1 MATAKDSAGRT
12 VSDAMLYNLNP
23 SAIQSSVHMKTLNCD
38 GGSTYEGNINS
49 KIIFTVPHIPG
60 GEYWDASMSRFRCIF
75 RLHVPVP
82 TRETQPNS
90 GQYVL
95 QPRNGK
101 NNAGDIDDDRV
112 PPENVLSLSRI
123 GEDQTAGQYIDCIRF
138 ERGCESII
146 RRLEVKDQ
154 SGQLVESLNDYD
166 LIYAIT
172 EICQDDQ
179 TSRQTRGSFQGEKCY
194 SENHA
199 MGAFLYPPSNRN
211 ELVVTGKDKAYRD
224 FELTFSTVSA
234 VVGGPARK
242 AWPMSSFNGL
252 RIELTLNDA
261 AGCLTYT
268 SFPTSS
274 DRIYAGGYNGDPTT
288 NLPVDPEMTIDE
300 LKAYV
305 ETDNTAM
312 ALAYAHRPLDPRF
325 RSRVLPDNIKEQIR
339 YQIIDP
345 VLQMNTIIIPP
356 QIDLQIRAQ
365 GQALSP
371 DNRIRMQTTS
381 WQSFSTTIKWDET
394 FLSYVIPIH
403 VASLKSLFF
412 TITPNQ
418 NAGDINCDRSQFIM
432 RKLKRYN
439 FKLNGENVLSS
450 DVRVQFP
457 YSEAVAELL
466 RAWSVGPKDGGF
478 PTMLTLDAY
487 GDDVKQVK
495 KILQQPTD
503 AIFAVDMESF
513 SSKSSLMDSGV
524 NVRNSSL
531 QFEAS
536 FGTPND
542 PRDKQEWGERQTINF
557 FCLYD
562 TYVAIDPTT
571 GMVSYEN

>member
-38 GGSTYEGNINS
+38 GGSIYQGGINS
-49 KIIFTVPHIPG
+49 KIVFTVPHIPG

-82 TRETQPNS
+82 TTETVAGSQK
-90 GQYVL
+90 YVL
-95 QPRNGK
+95 EPRNGS
-101 NNAGDIDDDRV
+101 NSRNDIVNDPRI
-112 PPENVLSLSRI
+112 PPPDVLSLNRI
-123 GEDQTAGQYIDCIRF
+123 SEEQQAGQFIDCIRF

-154 SGQLVESLNDYD
+154 SGQLVESLNDYN

-179 TSRQTRGSFQGEKCY
+179 NSRQTRGSFQGEKCY

-199 MGAFLYPPSNRN
+199 MGAFLYPPSNRS

-252 RIELTLNDA
+252 RIELTLEDP

-274 DRIYAGGYNGDPTT
+274 DTIYAGGYDGNPAT
-288 NLPVDPEMTIDE
+288 NLPAGME
-300 LKAYV
+300 LAALKTHV
-305 ETDNTAM
+305 ESNPA
-312 ALAYAHRPLDPRF
+312 ANVLSYAHRPLDPRF
-325 RSRVLPDNIKEQIR
+325 RSRVLPPNMKDLIT
-339 YQIIDP
+339 YQIIEP

-394 FLSYVIPIH
+394 FISYVIPIH

-412 TITPNQ
+412 TITPND
-418 NAGDINCDRSQFIM
+418 NAGNINCDRSQFIM
-432 RKLKRYN
+432 RKLRRYN

-487 GDDVKQVK
+487 GEDVKQVK

-503 AIFAVDMESF
+503 TIFAVDMESF

-531 QFEAS
+531 QFEGT
-536 FGTPND
+536 FGTPNN
-542 PRDKQEWGERQTINF
+542 PRDKEEWGERQTINF

>member
-38 GGSTYEGNINS
+38 GGSIYQGGINS
-49 KIIFTVPHIPG
+49 KIVFTVPHIPG

-82 TRETQPNS
+82 TRETAQGS
-90 GQYVL
+90 QTYVL
-95 QPRNGK
+95 EQRNGS
-101 NNAGDIDDDRV
+101 NHANDIVNDPRI
-112 PPENVLSLSRI
+112 PPPDVLSLNRI
-123 GEDQTAGQYIDCIRF
+123 SEDQTAGQFIDCIRF

-154 SGQLVESLNDYD
+154 SGQLVESLNDYN

-179 TSRQTRGSFQGEKCY
+179 NSRQTRGSFQGEKCY

-199 MGAFLYPPSNRN
+199 MGAFLYPPANRS

-252 RIELTLNDA
+252 RIELTLEDP

-274 DRIYAGGYNGDPTT
+274 DTIYAGGYDGNPAT
-288 NLPVDPEMTIDE
+288 NLPAGME
-300 LKAYV
+300 LAALKTHV
-305 ETDNTAM
+305 ESNPDANV
-312 ALAYAHRPLDPRF
+312 LSYAHRPLDNRF
-325 RSRVLPDNIKEQIR
+325 RSRVLPPNMKDLIT
-339 YQIIDP
+339 YQIIEP

-394 FLSYVIPIH
+394 FISYVIPIH

-412 TITPNQ
+412 TITPND
-418 NAGDINCDRSQFIM
+418 NAGNINCDRSQFIM
-432 RKLKRYN
+432 RKLRRYN

-487 GDDVKQVK
+487 GEDVKQVK

-503 AIFAVDMESF
+503 TIFAVDMESF

-531 QFEAS
+531 QFEGT
-536 FGTPND
+536 FGTPNN
-542 PRDKQEWGERQTINF
+542 PRDKEEWGERQTINF

>member
-38 GGSTYEGNINS
+38 GGSIYQGGINS
-49 KIIFTVPHIPG
+49 KIVFTVPHIPG

-82 TRETQPNS
+82 TTETAAGSQK
-90 GQYVL
+90 YVL
-95 QPRNGK
+95 EPRNGS
-101 NNAGDIDDDRV
+101 NSRNDIVNDPRI
-112 PPENVLSLSRI
+112 PPADVLSLNRI
-123 GEDQTAGQYIDCIRF
+123 SEEQQAGQFIDCIRF

-154 SGQLVESLNDYD
+154 SGQLVESLNDYN

-179 TSRQTRGSFQGEKCY
+179 NSRQTRGSFQGEKCY

-199 MGAFLYPPSNRN
+199 MGAFLYPPANRS

-252 RIELTLNDA
+252 RIELTLEDP

-274 DRIYAGGYNGDPTT
+274 DTIYAGGYDGNPAT
-288 NLPVDPEMTIDE
+288 NLPAGMELAE
-300 LKAYV
+300 LKTHV
-305 ETDNTAM
+305 ESNPA
-312 ALAYAHRPLDPRF
+312 ANVLSYAHRPLDPRF
-325 RSRVLPDNIKEQIR
+325 RSRVLPPNMKDLIT
-339 YQIIDP
+339 YQIIEP

-394 FLSYVIPIH
+394 FISYVIPIH

-412 TITPNQ
+412 TITPND
-418 NAGDINCDRSQFIM
+418 NAGNINCDRSQFIM
-432 RKLKRYN
+432 RKLRRYN

-487 GDDVKQVK
+487 GEDVKQVK

-503 AIFAVDMESF
+503 TIFAVDMESF

-531 QFEAS
+531 QFEGT
-536 FGTPND
+536 FGTPNS
-542 PRDKQEWGERQTINF
+542 PRDKEEWGERQTINF

>member
-38 GGSTYEGNINS
+38 GGSTYEGSINS
-49 KIIFTVPHIPG
+49 KIVFTVPHIPG

-82 TRETQPNS
+82 TRLEG
-90 GQYVL
+90 GQHVL
-95 QPRNGK
+95 DPTVHGYNNG
-101 NNAGDIDDDRV
+101 NNQGLGHRV
-112 PPENVLSLSRI
+112 PPPDQLSLARI
-123 GEDQTAGQYIDCIRF
+123 GESQQQGQYIDCIRF
-138 ERGCESII
+138 ERGCESVI

-179 TSRQTRGSFQGEKCY
+179 NSRQTRGSFQGEKCY

-199 MGAFLYPPSNRN
+199 MGAFLYPPANRK
-211 ELVVTGKDKAYRD
+211 ELVVSGEHMAYRD

-252 RIELTLNDA
+252 RIELTLNNA

-268 SFPTSS
+268 SFPTSGDALYS
-274 DRIYAGGYNGDPTT
+274 ANFDGDPDT
-288 NLPVDPEMTIDE
+288 NLPVSPNAKTMDE
-300 LKAYV
+300 LKAHV
-305 ETDNTAM
+305 ENDASVQ
-312 ALAYAHRPLDPRF
+312 ALSYPHRPLNKRF
-325 RSRVLPDNIKEQIR
+325 KTRVLPDKIKEKIR
-339 YQIIDP
+339 YQIIEP

-371 DNRIRMQTTS
+371 DNRIRIQTTS

-394 FLSYVIPIH
+394 FMSYVIPIH

-412 TITPNQ
+412 TITPNL
-418 NAGDINCDRSQFIM
+418 NAGDLNCDRSQFIM

-450 DVRVQFP
+450 DVRVEFP

-487 GDDVKQVK
+487 GDDVKQVER
-495 KILQQPTD
+495 ILQQPTD

-531 QFEAS
+531 QFEAT
-536 FGTPND
+536 FGTPNEA
-542 PRDKQEWGERQTINF
+542 RDKEEWGERQTINF
-557 FCLYD
+557 YCLYD
-562 TYVAIDPTT
+562 TYVAIDPVT